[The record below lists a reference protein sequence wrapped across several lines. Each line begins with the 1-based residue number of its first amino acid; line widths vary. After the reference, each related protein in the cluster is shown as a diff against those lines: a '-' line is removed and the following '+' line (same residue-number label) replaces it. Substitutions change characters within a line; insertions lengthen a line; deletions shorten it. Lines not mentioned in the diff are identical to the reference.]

1 MYSLDPKTQL
11 APGTYRMVFKLVFY
25 PQSCDFLK
33 PDQVF
38 AGKRFEY
45 NFIPVQGRNSPCEPV
60 RDRSCLFL
68 RIGFFL

>member
-1 MYSLDPKTQL
+1 MHTFLKKNLTFLTVLMYSVDPKT
-11 APGTYRMVFKLVFY
+11 GTYRMVCNLVFH

-45 NFIPVQGRNSPCEPV
+45 NPIPVQ
-60 RDRSCLFL
+60 
-68 RIGFFL
+68 